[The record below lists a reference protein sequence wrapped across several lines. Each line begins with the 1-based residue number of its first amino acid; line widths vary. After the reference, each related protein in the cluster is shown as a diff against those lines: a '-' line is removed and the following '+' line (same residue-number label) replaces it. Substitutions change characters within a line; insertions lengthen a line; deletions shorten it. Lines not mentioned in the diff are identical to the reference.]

1 MFRQKAMLPDAVNEL
16 SLMNEYS
23 VLFTNSAQWPTHTDL
38 WAHVIYVTR
47 PTSAN
52 ENARNI
58 FDVISLFLALCQLTE
73 I

>member
-1 MFRQKAMLPDAVNEL
+1 MFRQKATSPGAVNEL

-23 VLFTNSAQWPTHTDL
+23 VLFTNSAYRPSGPV
-38 WAHVIYVTR
+38 AHAIDVPR

-52 ENARNI
+52 ENAHNI
-58 FDVISLFLALCQLTE
+58 FDVISLFLAIRQLTE